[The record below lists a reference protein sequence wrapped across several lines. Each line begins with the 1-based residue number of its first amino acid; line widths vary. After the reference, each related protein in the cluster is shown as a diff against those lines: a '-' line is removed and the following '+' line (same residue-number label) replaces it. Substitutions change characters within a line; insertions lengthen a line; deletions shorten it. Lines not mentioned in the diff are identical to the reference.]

1 MKKTYVTPLTEVMQ
15 AELTD
20 MVMHSNNLADAK
32 QHFIIIEEVIEEE
45 VEPDTTT
52 IWNSNPWEIQY
63 NLWDED

>member
-32 QHFIIIEEVIEEE
+32 PHIIIIEEIVEEE
-45 VEPDTTT
+45 EPDTTN
-52 IWNSNPWEIQY
+52 IWNSDPWEIQY